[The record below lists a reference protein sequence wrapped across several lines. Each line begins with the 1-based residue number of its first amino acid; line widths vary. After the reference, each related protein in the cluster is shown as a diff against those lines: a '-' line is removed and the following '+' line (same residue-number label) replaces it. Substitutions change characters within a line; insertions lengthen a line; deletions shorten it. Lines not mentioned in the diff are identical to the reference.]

1 MKTYLKYDGLEVLAH
16 RGGAEESFE
25 NTLESFDYS
34 KSLGC
39 KYIET
44 DVQVSADGIPYIFH
58 DNDLKRI
65 LNVSSNFSSLSSNQI
80 DELRIFNNH
89 KIPRLEEALC
99 EFPELLFQIDFKTNE
114 VVNPALDVIIK
125 TESYDRVCVASFDS
139 SRLRKVRSRL
149 PELCI
154 SMGPNEVIKTLI
166 SSFGLYNGNIQGD
179 CLQVPM
185 KYYGIK
191 VVTKKFV
198 SYLKSKG
205 LKIMVWTINDVET
218 FKYLIDLN
226 VDGIITDKPKLLFE
240 TIDNY

>member
-1 MKTYLKYDGLEVLAH
+1 MKTYLNYNGLEVLAH

-99 EFPELLFQIDFKTNE
+99 
-114 VVNPALDVIIK
+114 
-125 TESYDRVCVASFDS
+125 
-139 SRLRKVRSRL
+139 
-149 PELCI
+149 
-154 SMGPNEVIKTLI
+154 
-166 SSFGLYNGNIQGD
+166 
-179 CLQVPM
+179 
-185 KYYGIK
+185 
-191 VVTKKFV
+191 
-198 SYLKSKG
+198 
-205 LKIMVWTINDVET
+205 
-218 FKYLIDLN
+218 
-226 VDGIITDKPKLLFE
+226 
-240 TIDNY
+240 

>member
-1 MKTYLKYDGLEVLAH
+1 MKTYLNYNGLEVLAH

-114 VVNPALDVIIK
+114 VVNPALDVII
-125 TESYDRVCVASFDS
+125 
-139 SRLRKVRSRL
+139 
-149 PELCI
+149 
-154 SMGPNEVIKTLI
+154 
-166 SSFGLYNGNIQGD
+166 
-179 CLQVPM
+179 
-185 KYYGIK
+185 
-191 VVTKKFV
+191 
-198 SYLKSKG
+198 
-205 LKIMVWTINDVET
+205 
-218 FKYLIDLN
+218 
-226 VDGIITDKPKLLFE
+226 
-240 TIDNY
+240 